1 MSNDSLKGPGY
12 FYLYLTN
19 SMASIN
25 KKQKLIKTTKRKASL
40 DCNMPVK
47 QNQDRTLEQRPLKG
61 LTNTRGLSQIY
72 KILFY
77 IRNYFLCLELQV

>member
-12 FYLYLTN
+12 FYLYVTN

-25 KKQKLIKTTKRKASL
+25 KKQKLIKTAKGKASL

-47 QNQDRTLEQRPLKG
+47 QNQDRTFEQRPLKG
-61 LTNTRGLSQIY
+61 LTNTRPLPNLQNTLLYRKS
-72 KILFY
+72 FSV
-77 IRNYFLCLELQV
+77 LELQV